1 MRADALEEEIHQQ
14 RGDVCPLAL
23 NQWEDAVLVDV
34 RCYTGINA
42 VAGQSQ
48 GTALAVAVD
57 EIQGDHGAVPQ
68 LFRIVEFLSVCA
80 EVL

>member
-14 RGDVCPLAL
+14 RGDVRPLAL
-23 NQWEDAVLVDV
+23 NQREDAVLVDV
-34 RCYTGINA
+34 RCHPSINA
-42 VAGQSQ
+42 IAGQGQ

-57 EIQGDHGAVPQ
+57 EIQGGHGAVPQ